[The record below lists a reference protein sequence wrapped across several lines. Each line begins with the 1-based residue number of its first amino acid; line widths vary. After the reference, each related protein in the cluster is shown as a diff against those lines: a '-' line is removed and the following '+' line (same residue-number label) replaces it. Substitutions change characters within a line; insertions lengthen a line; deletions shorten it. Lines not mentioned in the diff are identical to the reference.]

1 MLRDATLAA
10 VATKIFTA
18 ARFIW
23 VAFVFVL
30 TRMICLHPAGA
41 YCNNIYSPRWNHIFR
56 FKDRSSDQC

>member
-41 YCNNIYSPRWNHIFR
+41 YCNNIYSLRWNHIFR